1 MLPTDVETIKRK
13 INIKVSGYDKF
24 VNFRD
29 LTIHQAMNAHC
40 TFEFFWRIS
49 PNIVT
54 QAAEDFRHFRSF
66 INADVMFS
74 FYNPVAN
81 RDVLFKGVVSH
92 LSVVNRDGAHAGYRV
107 KGYSQTIATEDLR
120 YSRQFLD
127 CTLKEIF
134 EETLKGQALGM
145 WEQENISPKFQGRI
159 AHSLQSNEHGWQY
172 LTRLAANYGEWLYWD
187 GTRLQLG
194 QLRDAKTTL
203 INGSHLKSFELSSDV
218 VSNKLSL
225 SVFDTNSASTARGSM
240 DKTTD
245 TFKDSLINTS
255 IDAQSNLYTRK
266 TRDLQRHEYA
276 SNATSMADIER
287 MNKLY
292 TSGRAVAMAT
302 YIAVSHIPIN
312 VGHIVTVNDR
322 GIDHPLIVVESTI
335 SSVGIGNVT
344 CRFVGI
350 PLDSQYPPY
359 TNPLLHGQAGTQPAI
374 VKENNDPEGMG
385 RVKVTYSWGR
395 TDNESP
401 WLRVQTPYAGAGK
414 GFYFIPEVGEEV
426 RVDFEGGNPD
436 KAFVAAGHYNGR
448 ATSGYGDAGNA
459 VKAIHTKSGTRI
471 VFNDQEGS
479 VHIEDA
485 SGTTWDMDGKGNLT
499 VQVAGSFSVT
509 AKNIVLNAQESIS
522 ENAGAAINVSGGASV
537 AISSGG
543 TLAETAAKEYTLTA
557 ESVVKYANEITTY
570 SDTHTTQASDEI
582 VMNSEGNVTKQVKN
596 ELKVNSGEKSKLF

>member
-1 MLPTDVETIKRK
+1 VLRRILQGTTRQKA
-13 INIKVSGYDKF
+13 F
-24 VNFRD
+24 VVIAAGWVNPHKKKATNFLVAR
-29 LTIHQAMNAHC
+29 
-40 TFEFFWRIS
+40 
-49 PNIVT
+49 IVT
-54 QAAEDFRHFRSF
+54 RAAEDFQHFRSF

-74 FYNPVAN
+74 FYNPVAG

-107 KGYSQTIATEDLR
+107 KGYSQTIAMEDLR

-187 GTRLQLG
+187 CTRLQLG

-225 SVFDTNSASTARGSM
+225 SVFDTDSASTARASL
-240 DKTTD
+240 DKTAD

-266 TRDLQRHEYA
+266 TADLQRHEYA
-276 SNATSMADIER
+276 SNATSMADMER

-292 TSGRAVAMAT
+292 TSGKAVAMAT

-312 VGHIVTVNDR
+312 VGHIVTINDR

-335 SSVGIGNVT
+335 TSVGIGNVT

-359 TNPLLHGQAGTQPAI
+359 TNPLLHGQAGTQPAV
-374 VKENNDPEGMG
+374 VKDNGDPEGMG
-385 RVKVTYSWGR
+385 RVKLTYSWGR
-395 TDNESP
+395 ADNESP

-436 KAFVAAGHYNGR
+436 KAYVTASHYNGGAR
-448 ATSGYGDAGNA
+448 SGYGDAGNTI
-459 VKAIHTKSGTRI
+459 KTIHTKSGTKI
-471 VFNDQEGS
+471 VFNDGEGS
-479 VHIEDA
+479 VHIEDP
-485 SGTTWDMDGKGNLT
+485 SGNMFFMDGKGSINVMAPKQIIFSSTDIVIQATRSITTSAGMNITESAGANKSTSAGTLNTQILGNSFLHIGGDYTEMIQGNLESE
-499 VQVAGSFSVT
+499 VNERNEVATEKFQISSSEDSVNVK
-509 AKNIVLNAQESIS
+509 ASKNIEKFSGDKSII
-522 ENAGAAINVSGGASV
+522 A
-537 AISSGG
+537 
-543 TLAETAAKEYTLTA
+543 
-557 ESVVKYANEITTY
+557 
-570 SDTHTTQASDEI
+570 
-582 VMNSEGNVTKQVKN
+582 
-596 ELKVNSGEKSKLF
+596 

>member
-1 MLPTDVETIKRK
+1 M
-13 INIKVSGYDKF
+13 
-24 VNFRD
+24 RD
-29 LTIHQAMNAHC
+29 
-40 TFEFFWRIS
+40 
-49 PNIVT
+49 
-54 QAAEDFRHFRSF
+54 D
-66 INADVMFS
+66 ADVKSDIDLLKSNKKSPLQILFS
-74 FYNPVAN
+74 RALHLAP
-81 RDVLFKGVVSH
+81 DGVV
-92 LSVVNRDGAHAGYRV
+92 
-107 KGYSQTIATEDLR
+107 
-120 YSRQFLD
+120 
-127 CTLKEIF
+127 
-134 EETLKGQALGM
+134 
-145 WEQENISPKFQGRI
+145 P
-159 AHSLQSNEHGWQY
+159 SLY
-172 LTRLAANYGEWLYWD
+172 FYFTRLAANYGEWLYWD

-194 QLRDAKTTL
+194 QLKDSKTVL

-218 VSNKLSL
+218 ISNKLSL

-266 TRDLQRHEYA
+266 TKDLQRHEYA

-302 YIAVSHIPIN
+302 YIAVSHVPIN

-374 VKENNDPEGMG
+374 VKDNNDPEGMG

-395 TDNESP
+395 ADNESP
-401 WLRVQTPYAGAGK
+401 WLRMQTPYAGAGK

-436 KAFVAAGHYNGR
+436 KAYVAAGHYNGK

-471 VFNDQEGS
+471 VFNDKEGS

-485 SGTTWDMDGKGNLT
+485 GGSVVILDGKGNISI
-499 VQVAGSFSVT
+499 QAPGDFSLN
-509 AKNIVLNAQESIS
+509 AKNIFLNAD
-522 ENAGAAINVSGGASV
+522 AILSASGGLDVSVSGGANV
-537 AISSGG
+537 GINSGG
-543 TLAETAAKEYTLTA
+543 TLSERALKAYTLNA
-557 ESVVKYANEITTY
+557 ESIVKFADKDINTKANKTT
-570 SDTHTTQASDEI
+570 SQSSEDLSL
-582 VMNSEGNVTKQVKN
+582 NSENGNVTKQAKKEVQA
-596 ELKVNSGEKSKLF
+596 NSGEKSKLF